1 MRRMGRAKVRGLM
14 SDSSLLIS
22 YAQNGEDIVLARG
35 LHHRDGFY
43 VDIGAFDP
51 YRDSVTKLFHDRGWR
66 GINVDPIP
74 EVIALF
80 ERDRPGD
87 INIQAAI
94 SAEPGT
100 ADLWT
105 GPTNLVGHST
115 LDKRVAQAHLADG
128 IEFTRSSVKTIRLD
142 ALLEATVPSGTNVD
156 FLKIDVEGY
165 EEFVLESCDW
175 SKWHP
180 RVVVVECIVPYGGGS
195 THQKWEHLLLES
207 GYKMC
212 LFDGLNRFYVDSSDS
227 ELAAA
232 ISSPASVIDNFERA
246 AVHEMSVRFAE
257 LVHAEA
263 ERAQAEAHR
272 AQAEADQAQA
282 EINVGLLRT
291 RVEELSRKLAENIER
306 QRTLTMEIDR
316 RDVLLEDS
324 SIRVET
330 LDQEISLARNH
341 ELALEAAL
349 TAIEQ
354 TKVFRYSR
362 GLRHVYGLFL
372 RR

>member
-1 MRRMGRAKVRGLM
+1 
-14 SDSSLLIS
+14 
-22 YAQNGEDIVLARG
+22 
-35 LHHRDGFY
+35 
-43 VDIGAFDP
+43 
-51 YRDSVTKLFHDRGWR
+51 
-66 GINVDPIP
+66 
-74 EVIALF
+74 
-80 ERDRPGD
+80 
-87 INIQAAI
+87 
-94 SAEPGT
+94 
-100 ADLWT
+100 
-105 GPTNLVGHST
+105 
-115 LDKRVAQAHLADG
+115 
-128 IEFTRSSVKTIRLD
+128 
-142 ALLEATVPSGTNVD
+142 
-156 FLKIDVEGY
+156 
-165 EEFVLESCDW
+165 
-175 SKWHP
+175 
-180 RVVVVECIVPYGGGS
+180 
-195 THQKWEHLLLES
+195 LLES